1 MVHDIEEGIRA
12 VLDEQDTKQS
22 LSIAYGGIRHGLHI
36 IEPIEHLLTLW
47 RLGAIQWGGHFIHFL
62 NIISQNLISKL

>member
-12 VLDEQDTKQS
+12 VLDEQDAKQS

-36 IEPIEHLLTLW
+36 IEPIEHLLTL
-47 RLGAIQWGGHFIHFL
+47 
-62 NIISQNLISKL
+62 